1 MKITL
6 AGEVAARDKPRK
18 GGTLLC
24 AKKPPRK
31 KKGKKAT
38 SEAGYPLYSTS
49 GADGKVLKVVI
60 NFRSKNFI
68 DVIFRLLNLHNLEL
82 KIVSKKFCFQT
93 VPSQNV
99 LSHKVSECRFRRMS
113 L

>member
-49 GADGKVLKVVI
+49 GADGEYLCLTYRV
-60 NFRSKNFI
+60 N
-68 DVIFRLLNLHNLEL
+68 
-82 KIVSKKFCFQT
+82 QT
-93 VPSQNV
+93 AMGLPPITSAVF
-99 LSHKVSECRFRRMS
+99 LIAK
-113 L
+113 

>member
-1 MKITL
+1 MKLTL

-49 GADGKVLKVVI
+49 GGDGESSVIATIILGIYLFKITMVLGF
-60 NFRSKNFI
+60 N
-68 DVIFRLLNLHNLEL
+68 
-82 KIVSKKFCFQT
+82 
-93 VPSQNV
+93 
-99 LSHKVSECRFRRMS
+99 
-113 L
+113 

>member
-1 MKITL
+1 MKMTL

-49 GADGKVLKVVI
+49 GGDG
-60 NFRSKNFI
+60 
-68 DVIFRLLNLHNLEL
+68 EY
-82 KIVSKKFCFQT
+82 
-93 VPSQNV
+93 
-99 LSHKVSECRFRRMS
+99 
-113 L
+113 